1 MTNAA
6 QYTGGNMRLND
17 LIHLTGSAILAQRTR
32 SLLTGLGIAVG
43 IAAVVLL
50 TAIGEGVQRFV
61 VQEFTQFG
69 TNLIAIS
76 PGKTQTFGVSG
87 AVISNV
93 RPLSLDDAAALVQ
106 LPQVREV
113 VPFVQGNAEVEAAGL
128 TRRTTVFGTG
138 AAVPEVWQI
147 RPALGR
153 FLPDD
158 EPRRA
163 RAFAVLGSK
172 LYREL
177 FGTRSPLGERIRI
190 GGETFRVI
198 GTMQPKGQMLG
209 FDLDDT
215 VYIPIARAMAMFDRE
230 SLMEVDVLYHA
241 GAEAADLAK
250 HIKARLIARHGS
262 EDFTIVTQDQMLD
275 VLGSV
280 LEVLTLAVGALG
292 AISLLVGG
300 IGILTIMTI
309 SVNERT
315 AEVGLLRALGAR
327 RRQVVG
333 LFLGEAIVLAGSGG
347 VVGLILGAGGTWLIT
362 ALIPG
367 LPTQLAWG
375 YVGLALLIAVAIGL
389 LAGVAPALRAASL
402 DPVTALHAE

>member
-1 MTNAA
+1 
-6 QYTGGNMRLND
+6 MRLAD
-17 LIHLTGSAILAQRTR
+17 LIHLTGSAIIAHRTR

-61 VQEFTQFG
+61 VHEFTQFG

-87 AVISNV
+87 AIISNV
-93 RPLSLDDAAALVQ
+93 RPLSLDDATALGQ
-106 LPQVREV
+106 LPQVRAV
-113 VPFVQGNAEVEAAGL
+113 VPFVQGNAEVEAGGL

-138 AAVPEVWQI
+138 AAVPDVWQI
-147 RPALGR
+147 TPAIGR

-190 GGETFRVI
+190 GGETFRII
-198 GTMQPKGQMLG
+198 GTMEPKGQMLG

-215 VYIPIARAMAMFDRE
+215 VYVPIVRAMAMFDRD
-230 SLMEVDVLYHA
+230 SLMEVDVLYRA
-241 GAEAADLAK
+241 GTEAADLAQR
-250 HIKARLIARHGS
+250 IKARLIARHGS
-262 EDFTIVTQDQMLD
+262 EDFTIVTQDQMLE

-309 SVNERT
+309 SVSERT
-315 AEVGLLRALGAR
+315 AEVGLLRALGAGR
-327 RRQVVG
+327 HQIVA
-333 LFLGEAIVLAGSGG
+333 LFLGEAVVLAGSGG
-347 VVGLILGAGGTWLIT
+347 IAGLAVGAGGAWLIG
-362 ALIPG
+362 AAVPG
-367 LPTQLAWG
+367 LPTHVAWG
-375 YVGLALLIAVAIGL
+375 YALFALSIAVSIGL
-389 LAGVAPALRAASL
+389 LAGVAPALRAAAL
-402 DPVTALHAE
+402 DPVTALRAE

>member
-1 MTNAA
+1 
-6 QYTGGNMRLND
+6 MRTRD
-17 LIHLTGSAILAQRTR
+17 LVHLTGSAILAHRTR

-87 AVISNV
+87 AIFSTV
-93 RPLSLDDAAALVQ
+93 RPLSLDDAENLRQ
-106 LPQVREV
+106 LPQIRDV
-113 VPFVQGNAEVEAAGL
+113 VPFVQGNAAVEAAGR

-138 AAVPEVWQI
+138 PGVPDVWQI
-147 RPALGR
+147 KPALGR
-153 FLPDD
+153 FLPND
-158 EPRRA
+158 EARRA

-172 LYREL
+172 LRSEL
-177 FGTRSPLGERIRI
+177 FGTRSPLGERIRV
-190 GGETFRVI
+190 GGETYRII

-215 VYIPIARAMAMFDRE
+215 VYIPVARAMAMFDRE
-230 SLMEVDVLYHA
+230 SLMEVDVLYA
-241 GAEAADLAK
+241 PGSDAAELAER
-250 HIKARLIARHGS
+250 IRDRLIARHGN
-262 EDFTIVTQDQMLD
+262 EDFTIVTQDQMLE

-315 AEVGLLRALGAR
+315 PEVGLLRALGAGR
-327 RRQVVG
+327 NQVMG
-333 LFLGEAIVLAGSGG
+333 LFLGEAVVLAGCGG
-347 VVGLILGAGGTWLIT
+347 IAGLLLGVGGAWLI
-362 ALIPG
+362 AFAVPG
-367 LPTQLAWG
+367 LPTHVAWD
-375 YVGLALLIAVAIGL
+375 YALLAMLVAIGIGL
-389 LAGVAPALRAASL
+389 AAGVLPAMRAARL
-402 DPVTALHAE
+402 DPVTALRAE

>member
-1 MTNAA
+1 
-6 QYTGGNMRLND
+6 MRPGD
-17 LIHLTGSAILAQRTR
+17 LIHLTGSAILAHRTR

-61 VQEFTQFG
+61 VHEFTQFG
-69 TNLIAIS
+69 TNLLAIS

-87 AVISNV
+87 AVFSNV
-93 RPLSLDDAAALVQ
+93 RPLSLDDAEALRQ
-106 LPQVREV
+106 LPQVSAV
-113 VPFVQGNAEVEAAGL
+113 VPFVQGNAAVEAQGR

-138 AAVPEVWQI
+138 PGVPEVWQI
-147 RPALGR
+147 KPALGR

-158 EPRRA
+158 EARRA

-172 LYREL
+172 LRSEL
-177 FGTRSPLGERIRI
+177 FGTRSPLGERIRV
-190 GGETFRVI
+190 GGETYRII

-215 VYIPIARAMAMFDRE
+215 VYIPVARAMAMFDRD

-241 GAEAADLAK
+241 GSDATELARR
-250 HIKARLIARHGS
+250 IKERLIARHGN
-262 EDFTIVTQDQMLD
+262 EDFTIVTQDQMLE

-315 AEVGLLRALGAR
+315 PEVGLLRALGAG
-327 RRQVVG
+327 RRQVMG
-333 LFLGEAIVLAGSGG
+333 LFLGEAVVLAGCGG
-347 VVGLILGAGGTWLIT
+347 AVGLLLGIGGAWLIT
-362 ALIPG
+362 IAVPG
-367 LPTQLAWG
+367 LPTHVAWEYALLALG
-375 YVGLALLIAVAIGL
+375 IAMGIGLA
-389 LAGVAPALRAASL
+389 AGVLPALRAAGL
-402 DPVTALHAE
+402 DPVTALRAE

>member
-1 MTNAA
+1 MRLHDLL
-6 QYTGGNMRLND
+6 QLTGGAL
-17 LIHLTGSAILAQRTR
+17 LAHRMR

-61 VQEFTQFG
+61 IAEFTQFG
-69 TNLIAIS
+69 TNLIAVA

-93 RPLSLDDAAALVQ
+93 RPLSLDDAAALERM
-106 LPQVREV
+106 PQIRAV
-113 VPFVQGNAEVEAAGL
+113 VPFVQGNAEVEAGGR

-138 AAVPEVWQI
+138 AATPEVWQV

-172 LYREL
+172 LHTEL
-177 FGTRSPLGERIRI
+177 FGTRSPLGERVRI
-190 GGETFRVI
+190 GGETYRII
-198 GTMQPKGQMLG
+198 GTLEPKGQMLG

-215 VYIPIARAMAMFDRE
+215 VYVPVVRAMAMFDRD
-230 SLMEVDVLYHA
+230 SLMEIDLLHDADVDAAQL
-241 GAEAADLAK
+241 AERLK
-250 HIKARLIARHGS
+250 QRLIARHGR
-262 EDFTIVTQDQMLD
+262 EDFTIVTQDQMIEVLGD
-275 VLGSV
+275 VLG
-280 LEVLTLAVGALG
+280 VLTLAVGALG

-309 SVNERT
+309 SINERT
-315 AEVGLLRALGAR
+315 AEVGLLRALGAAR
-327 RRQVVG
+327 GQVVA
-333 LFLGEAIVLAGSGG
+333 LFLGEAVILSTIGG
-347 VVGLILGAGGTWLIT
+347 LTGLLVGAGGAWLIGS
-362 ALIPG
+362 LIPG
-367 LPTQLAWG
+367 LPTQVAWG
-375 YVGLALLIAVAIGL
+375 YAGLALLIAAAIGL
-389 LAGVAPALRAASL
+389 LAGVAPALRAARL
-402 DPVTALHAE
+402 DPVTALRSD

>member
-1 MTNAA
+1 
-6 QYTGGNMRLND
+6 MRLRD
-17 LIHLTGSAILAQRTR
+17 HLHLTGGAILAHRMR
-32 SLLTGLGIAVG
+32 SMLTILGIAVG

-61 VQEFTQFG
+61 VHEFTQFG

-76 PGKTQTFGVSG
+76 PGKTETFGVSG

-93 RPLSLDDAAALVQ
+93 RPLSLDDAAALQQ
-106 LPQVREV
+106 LPQVIAV
-113 VPFVQGNAEVEAAGL
+113 VPFVQGNAEVEAGGL

-138 AAVPEVWQI
+138 PAVPEVWQI
-147 RPALGR
+147 SPALGR

-172 LYREL
+172 LRSEL
-177 FGTRSPLGERIRI
+177 FGNGSPLGERIRI
-190 GGETFRVI
+190 GGETFRIV
-198 GTMQPKGQMLG
+198 GTMEAKGQMLG

-215 VYIPIARAMAMFDRE
+215 VYIPIVRAMAMFDRE
-230 SLMEVDVLYHA
+230 SLMEVDVLYRA
-241 GAEAADLAK
+241 SADADDLAER
-250 HIKARLIARHGS
+250 IRQRLMTRHGN
-262 EDFTIVTQDQMLD
+262 EDFTIVTQDQMLE

-315 AEVGLLRALGAR
+315 AEVGLLRALGAGR
-327 RRQVVG
+327 HQVVA
-333 LFLGEAIVLAGSGG
+333 LFLGEAVVLAGLG
-347 VVGLILGAGGTWLIT
+347 GLIGTLVGAGGSWLIGI
-362 ALIPG
+362 AVPG
-367 LPTQLAWG
+367 LPTQVAWG
-375 YVGLALLIAVAIGL
+375 YVLLALLIALAIGL

-402 DPVTALHAE
+402 DPVEALRSE